1 MKAKW
6 AEGEKI
12 NRESERTNS
21 KAKHKETE
29 DSSEGE
35 RVPGCICGGLSRN
48 LREINFRNP
57 GGLE

>member
-1 MKAKW
+1 MGR
-6 AEGEKI
+6 GEKI

-35 RVPGCICGGLSRN
+35 RVPGCIWGGLSRN